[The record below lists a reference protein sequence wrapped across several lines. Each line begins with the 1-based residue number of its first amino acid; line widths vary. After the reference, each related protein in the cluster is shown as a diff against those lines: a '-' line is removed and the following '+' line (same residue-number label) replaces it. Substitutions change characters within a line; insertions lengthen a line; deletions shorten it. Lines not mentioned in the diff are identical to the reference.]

1 MIMKLP
7 IFAAVAALALAAP
20 AVAPA
25 QSGMA
30 MGAAG
35 VILDPK
41 CLSEAA
47 WEVDPT
53 SAPIRFFGC
62 RPAADIPAANGAGWI
77 VYNRP
82 QENGSD
88 AGFTQVKM
96 LTSVPPNKIVFLLV
110 DNGGGS
116 GNFGYKVTGV
126 PGGDGVLQNPTVEI
140 WSGAN

>member
-1 MIMKLP
+1 MKLP
-7 IFAAVAALALAAP
+7 VLAALAAISTAALFAPP
-20 AVAPA
+20 AA
-25 QSGMA
+25 A
-30 MGAAG
+30 MGTAG

-53 SAPIRFFGC
+53 SGPIKLSGC
-62 RPAADIPAANGAGWI
+62 RPVANIPAPNAAGWI
-77 VYNRP
+77 VYTRP
-82 QENGSD
+82 LVNGAD

-96 LTSVPPNKIVFLLV
+96 LTSVPPDKIVFLLV

-126 PGGDGVLQNPTVEI
+126 PGPDGVLRNPTVEI
-140 WSGAN
+140 WNGGN

>member
-1 MIMKLP
+1 MIRTTL
-7 IFAAVAALALAAP
+7 AAAGALALLALTAP
-20 AVAPA
+20 PSA
-25 QSGMA
+25 A
-30 MGAAG
+30 MGTAG

-53 SAPIRFFGC
+53 SGPIRIFGC
-62 RPAADIPAANGAGWI
+62 RPAADIPAANAEGWT
-77 VYNRP
+77 VYTRP
-82 QENGSD
+82 PVNGSD

-96 LTSVPPNKIVFLLV
+96 LTSIPPDRIVFLVV

-126 PGGDGVLQNPTVEI
+126 PGGDGVLLKDGLTVEV
-140 WSGAN
+140 WTGGN

>member
-1 MIMKLP
+1 MKFP
-7 IFAAVAALALAAP
+7 IFAAVAALVCAAP
-20 AVAPA
+20 AVSTA

-41 CLSEAA
+41 CLSESA

-53 SAPIRFFGC
+53 QAPIKFFGC
-62 RPAADIPAANGAGWI
+62 RPAADIPAPNAGGWTVYTQPLVNGADG
-77 VYNRP
+77 
-82 QENGSD
+82 
-88 AGFTQVKM
+88 GFTQVKM

-140 WSGAN
+140 WNGAN